1 MTIRLAERSL
11 IARSEIFRW
20 LNLDCCNAAGHPAGG
35 DARVILLRTTRI
47 DSETR
52 DMADSLKAASG
63 EIVAMLVDKQRG
75 ESATHLP
82 KVGLTD
88 AACGSRPPAWC
99 SFGGVAASISG

>member
-1 MTIRLAERSL
+1 MTIGSAGRSL
-11 IARSEIFRW
+11 VARSEIFRW
-20 LNLDCCNAAGHPAGG
+20 LNPDCCNAAGHAAGG

-63 EIVAMLVDKQRG
+63 ETVAMLVDERRG
-75 ESATHLP
+75 ESATDLP

-88 AACGSRPPAWC
+88 AACGSRP
-99 SFGGVAASISG
+99 AA